1 MRRDRAG
8 AAGRGRGR
16 APGAC
21 AVPSGAHS
29 KRAVAM
35 SRCRRGSESEGR
47 TEARV
52 CASMLASMRI
62 HVCLRARVRVCVC
75 VCVYPVRYVCV
86 PCVGAA
92 RVACCEQQGH
102 AHFACTVQPP
112 APASP
117 YAVVESCVYG
127 LWSHVSVHIRDRPQ
141 QNHHE
146 QCTPPAIFFYGTRTR
161 AQNRG
166 RPLALPSGGAALS
179 LDAPRRGA
187 RRAVRLTS
195 HVCSCDW

>member
-1 MRRDRAG
+1 M
-8 AAGRGRGR
+8 
-16 APGAC
+16 
-21 AVPSGAHS
+21 PSGAHS

-102 AHFACTVQPP
+102 AHCVQPL

-117 YAVVESCVYG
+117 YAVVDSSVYG
-127 LWSHVSVHIRDRPQ
+127 LCVWSHVSVHIRDRPQ

-146 QCTPPAIFFYGTRTR
+146 HAHPQPSSFMAHAHAHKIEAGRWLCPLAVPRSLSMPRGGARGAPCGSRLTCAHATGNPPPPPA
-161 AQNRG
+161 A
-166 RPLALPSGGAALS
+166 
-179 LDAPRRGA
+179 
-187 RRAVRLTS
+187 
-195 HVCSCDW
+195 